1 MVRDA
6 LEIADGVQQ
15 GVDRAVIVGG
25 EMLGAEL
32 DQVGAQHVLVMVD
45 GVLFALDLVGDGIVP
60 LMSGGHDLQQRGAA
74 DLGHIAAGE
83 HGAGDS
89 HRRSCQ
95 QTIIQQG
102 VLLLFVGGGVGY
114 GHDGQ
119 LFQQAV
125 EGQQDGGGDYVKN
138 GMHHGDAESIG
149 RRIKE
154 AETDQRMQ
162 AVEAEQEDDGADD
175 VEIEMDEGRAFGV
188 FVRTGRGDQRC
199 NGGADVLAHDD
210 GHGGG
215 VGDSTRA
222 GQRLQDA
229 HRRRGRLQHGSQ
241 HSAGNDAQHRVAE
254 AEEEI
259 HEPGLISQ
267 GRHGVGHSV
276 HAGHQNGETQQ
287 DLAYAALAVLTDHIQ
302 PDADEAQ
309 DRAPGIGVEHFGDK
323 ALALEARQRQ
333 QPAGNSGT
341 NVGTHDDAD
350 GLVQFHQTGVDEADR
365 HNGGGAAGL
374 NNSGDRYA
382 QQQRPDGAGSHG
394 GEDALQFAAGGLLQR
409 LAHQVHAIQEHS
421 DAAHQGEHIKNGHR
435 ITRPFSF

>member
-1 MVRDA
+1 
-6 LEIADGVQQ
+6 
-15 GVDRAVIVGG
+15 
-25 EMLGAEL
+25 
-32 DQVGAQHVLVMVD
+32 
-45 GVLFALDLVGDGIVP
+45 
-60 LMSGGHDLQQRGAA
+60 
-74 DLGHIAAGE
+74 
-83 HGAGDS
+83 
-89 HRRSCQ
+89 
-95 QTIIQQG
+95 
-102 VLLLFVGGGVGY
+102 
-114 GHDGQ
+114 
-119 LFQQAV
+119 
-125 EGQQDGGGDYVKN
+125 
-138 GMHHGDAESIG
+138 
-149 RRIKE
+149 
-154 AETDQRMQ
+154 
-162 AVEAEQEDDGADD
+162 
-175 VEIEMDEGRAFGV
+175 MDEGSALGV

-287 DLAYAALAVLTDHIQ
+287 DLAYAAPAVLTDHIQ

-309 DRAPGIGVEHFGDK
+309 DRAPGIGVEHFCDK

-374 NNSGDRYA
+374 NNGGDRYA